1 MSIASTALNLGR
13 RTLAALRPEKVSGYR
28 LFDVELLRK
37 VELSPSLCRL
47 VFGGAD
53 VARMQMNGPDQR
65 VKLFFPAVD
74 GSPPSLPHGAHWSE
88 VRRALPAAQRPPMR
102 TYTLRALRS
111 AAGELDIDF
120 VLHGVNGP
128 ASAWAT
134 HAQAGDRL
142 QIVAPNGA
150 FAGDPGGY
158 EWHPPAGV
166 RRVLLVGDET
176 ALPAIAGIFEALA
189 EQVDPPQV
197 QAYVE
202 VPLQADCLGLA
213 CPAGTTLHW
222 LPRDVLGS
230 GHGQAMIDAVTA
242 YASLAPG
249 PAPCADDAGEEPDA
263 EERLWE
269 LAEPSA
275 GSDFYAWIAGESAS
289 VMQIRRHL
297 LSECAMDRRQ
307 LSLMGYWRQGRSL
320 E

>member
-13 RTLAALRPEKVSGYR
+13 RTLAALRPDNVSGYR

-37 VELSPSLCRL
+37 IDLSPSLCRL

-53 VARMQMNGPDQR
+53 VLRMQMNGPDQR
-65 VKLFFPAVD
+65 VKLLFPQAD
-74 GSPPSLPHGAHWSE
+74 GSPA
-88 VRRALPAAQRPPMR
+88 RR

-134 HAQAGDRL
+134 HAQPGDRL

-176 ALPAIAGIFEALA
+176 ALPAIAGIFETLA
-189 EQVDPPQV
+189 EQPDPPQV

-202 VPLQADCLGLA
+202 VPLQADCLDLA
-213 CPAGTTLHW
+213 CPAGATLHW

-230 GHGQAMIDAVTA
+230 AHGQAMIDAVTE
-242 YASLAPG
+242 YASLLPR
-249 PAPCADDAGEEPDA
+249 PAPSAGDTGEEPDA

-289 VMQIRRHL
+289 VRQIRQHL
-297 LSECAMDRRQ
+297 RSECGMDRRQ

-320 E
+320 D